1 MNALVVDDSRAIRM
15 ILSKTLRE
23 LGFDV
28 SEAADGADALA
39 VLDGG
44 FEAELLLVDWN
55 MPTMSGIELIEAL
68 RSAPRSSTAKIVM
81 VTTETE
87 VPQVVRALTA
97 GADEYV
103 MKPFTPAAIREK
115 LQLLGFDL

>member
-1 MNALVVDDSRAIRM
+1 MNALVVDDSRTIRM

-23 LGFDV
+23 LGFEV
-28 SEAADGADALA
+28 SEAVDGADALA
-39 VLDGG
+39 VIDGG
-44 FEAELLLVDWN
+44 LQPELLLVDWN
-55 MPTMSGIELIEAL
+55 MPTMSGLELIEAL
-68 RSAPRSSTAKIVM
+68 RSPPRSSTAKIVM

-103 MKPFTPAAIREK
+103 MKPFTPAAIQEK

>member
-1 MNALVVDDSRAIRM
+1 MNALVVDDSRTIRM
-15 ILSKTLRE
+15 ILAKTLRD
-23 LGFDV
+23 LGFEV
-28 SEAADGADALA
+28 SEATDGADALA
-39 VLDGG
+39 VLDAG
-44 FEAELLLVDWN
+44 FQAELLHVDWN

-68 RSAPRSSTAKIVM
+68 RNPPRSSTAKIVM

-103 MKPFTPAAIREK
+103 MKPFTPAAIQEK

>member
-15 ILSKTLRE
+15 ILAKTLRE
-23 LGFDV
+23 LGFEV
-28 SEAADGADALA
+28 SEAVDGADALA
-39 VLDGG
+39 KLDAGL
-44 FEAELLLVDWN
+44 EAELLLVDWN

-68 RSAPRSSTAKIVM
+68 RTPPRSSTAKIVM

-103 MKPFTPAAIREK
+103 MKPFTAAAIQEK

>member
-1 MNALVVDDSRAIRM
+1 VKALVVDDSRTIRM
-15 ILSKTLRE
+15 ILAKTLRG
-23 LGFDV
+23 LGFEV
-28 SEAADGADALA
+28 TEAGDGEEALA

-44 FEAELLLVDWN
+44 FDADLLLVDWN
-55 MPTMSGIELIEAL
+55 MPVMTGIELVEAL
-68 RSAPRSSTAKIVM
+68 RSAPRSSTAKVVM

-87 VPQVVRALTA
+87 IPQVVRALTA

-103 MKPFTPAAIREK
+103 MKPFTADVIQEK

>member
-15 ILSKTLRE
+15 ILAKTLRE

-44 FEAELLLVDWN
+44 YEAELLLVDWN

-68 RSAPRSSTAKIVM
+68 RSPPRRSTAKIVM

>member
-1 MNALVVDDSRAIRM
+1 MNALVVDDSRTIRM
-15 ILSKTLRE
+15 ILGRTLRG
-23 LGFDV
+23 LGFEV
-28 SEAADGADALA
+28 AEAGDGAEALA
-39 VLDGG
+39 AIDGG
-44 FEAELLLVDWN
+44 FEADLLLVDWN
-55 MPTMSGIELIEAL
+55 MPVMSGIELIEAL
-68 RSAPRSSTAKIVM
+68 RGPPRSCTAKIVM

-103 MKPFTPAAIREK
+103 MKPFTPDAIQEK

>member
-15 ILSKTLRE
+15 ILAKTLRE
-23 LGFDV
+23 LGFEV
-28 SEAADGADALA
+28 SEAVDGADALA
-39 VLDGG
+39 KLDAGLD
-44 FEAELLLVDWN
+44 AELLLVDWN

-68 RSAPRSSTAKIVM
+68 RTPPRSSTAKIVM

-103 MKPFTPAAIREK
+103 MKPFTAAAIQEK